1 MDKALGAG
9 RWRWPAKLQ
18 HGALLQVDAALLQ
31 LGSTALVAAAL
42 EAQGLHQGHVPT
54 RLVWAALNNMAGLGV
69 QAVPL
74 RQTHTLHRA
83 AGPSLRALAIN
94 RVGECF
100 CLEPLADTDGLW
112 RVSVR
117 GPNGQ
122 LLLDETGQLGHL
134 QARFGWVDSIWTLR
148 TGVNAKQ
155 VPDTWPTEFVT
166 EPFWHLKK
174 EASLIL
180 GSGVVVTA
188 LGVATPLGFQAF
200 MDKVLPFQASS
211 SLLVV
216 LVMLTLAIFA
226 SSVVEAAN
234 DSLESV
240 MSARLQHL
248 LGRDVLRRLMHM
260 PVPYFDSKPAGELTK
275 LASQVGEVAQFQVRQ
290 LLSSVVA
297 GLSLL
302 VVLPLLLTYSVPL
315 TLMVLGIGASMALT
329 VVLSLRVY
337 QRRVAR
343 AYTLDADFQSGLIE
357 AIKGMRTIKS
367 LALERHVEHTQGVR
381 LENQLFGTFD
391 VERLG
396 HLLRALVGFQSPIVA
411 VLILAIGA
419 QAAFRGEFSVGQLI
433 AFYMLSDRLI
443 QPLMSL
449 VMTVN
454 GWQSYRLAKA
464 KLSELQPPAPA
475 QAAQWT
481 DDSAPALLDGDIV
494 FDDVWFRYP
503 NSDTD
508 VLKGVTLTIP
518 KGHMVGIVGES
529 GSGKSTL
536 FALLQGFYSPTR
548 GTIRIGGVDVRDVA
562 PEVLRGHMA
571 LVSQSSFLFNQ
582 SVFENVR
589 LGRLNATAPEV
600 VRALEDACCQPFVE
614 AMPARYATQLT
625 EDGMNLSGGQ
635 RQRLAIARAFVRNA
649 PVMLLDEATSALDRA
664 TEESI
669 KQAVRKVCAGKTALL
684 IAHRW
689 STLADCHQVVVM
701 ANGQVVK
708 QGPPDEILPALAQE
722 TMEDRGAIRLC

>member
-1 MDKALGAG
+1 MQQVGA
-9 RWRWPAKLQ
+9 
-18 HGALLQVDAALLQ
+18 
-31 LGSTALVAAAL
+31 SALVTAAL
-42 EAQGLHQGHVPT
+42 EAQGLHQGQVPT
-54 RLVWAALNNMAGLGV
+54 RLVWAALANIKDLRV
-69 QAVPL
+69 RAVP
-74 RQTHTLHRA
+74 LHRA
-83 AGPSLRALAIN
+83 AALGKPGGRALAISN
-94 RVGECF
+94 VGDCF
-100 CLEPLADTDGLW
+100 CLEQVAGAPGMWRATVQELDGQW
-112 RVSVR
+112 
-117 GPNGQ
+117 
-122 LLLDETGQLGHL
+122 LLDEVNSLEHFQQRFHWLDTLWMLHL
-134 QARFGWVDSIWTLR
+134 ARS
-148 TGVNAKQ
+148 AY
-155 VPDTWPTEFVT
+155 PEPEPWPEQFVT
-166 EPFWHLKK
+166 EPFWRLKG
-174 EASLIL
+174 EALLIL
-180 GSGVVVTA
+180 GSGVLVTA

-216 LVMLTLAIFA
+216 LVLLTLAIFA
-226 SSVVEAAN
+226 SSVVEAVN
-234 DSLESV
+234 DYLESV
-240 MSARLQHL
+240 MSARLQNR
-248 LGRDVLRRLMHM
+248 LGRDVLRRLVCM
-260 PVPYFDSKPAGELTK
+260 PVPFFDSKPAGELTK
-275 LASQVGEVAQFQVRQ
+275 LASQVSEVAQFQVRQ
-290 LLSSVVA
+290 LLSSIVA

-302 VVLPLLLTYSVPL
+302 VVLPLLLMYSVPL
-315 TLMVLGIGASMALT
+315 TLMVVGIGASMALT
-329 VVLSLRVY
+329 VVLALRVY

-367 LALERHVEHTQGVR
+367 LALERHMEHTQGVR
-381 LENQLFGTFD
+381 LENQLFGLFD

-396 HLLRALVGFQSPIVA
+396 HLLRAVVGFQSRIVA

-464 KLSELQPPAPA
+464 KLSELQPPQPSP
-475 QAAQWT
+475 AAQW
-481 DDSAPALLDGDIV
+481 SASNNPALLEGDIT
-494 FDDVWFRYP
+494 FEDVWFRYP
-503 NSDTD
+503 NSETD

-518 KGHMVGIVGES
+518 KGQMVGIVGES

-536 FALLQGFYSPTR
+536 FALLQGFYTPTR
-548 GTIRIGGVDVRDVA
+548 GAIRLGGVDVRDLA

-571 LVSQSSFLFNQ
+571 LVSQNSFLFNQ
-582 SVFENVR
+582 NVFENVR

-614 AMPARYATQLT
+614 AMPDRYATQLT
-625 EDGMNLSGGQ
+625 EDGLNLSGGQ

-689 STLADCHQVVVM
+689 STLVDCHDVVVM
-701 ANGQVVK
+701 SNGRVVK
-708 QGPPDEILPALAQE
+708 QGPPEKILPALAQE